1 MPPKA
6 FSLILA
12 GISQNTAPFARG
24 CMIPAA
30 DAVSEGAAHRQQTK
44 VEQIHIQRLCT
55 NVAGANLHQEVEC
68 QQCVIKACAALRV
81 IQTSAAMMDAHHGI
95 L

>member
-1 MPPKA
+1 MA
-6 FSLILA
+6 FSLTLV

-30 DAVSEGAAHRQQTK
+30 DALPGGAADTQQTK
-44 VEQIHIQRLCT
+44 VKQIHIQHLYS
-55 NVAGANLHQEVEC
+55 NLAGAHLHQEAEC
-68 QQCVIKACAALRV
+68 QQCDSRACAASRV
-81 IQTSAAMMDAHHGI
+81 KKMSAAMMDAHHGI